1 MASPPGNLSE
11 HRGPLVIEAIYP
23 CGAIATLAVV
33 ARFTSRKLKHVPWAS
48 DDYMVL
54 VCLVLTWAVIA
65 SLHFC
70 VIYGGGRHI
79 ETVSPSDQVKFLK
92 SIYAL
97 NEIYISA
104 TPAIKVA
111 ALLMYRRIFTTPKFW
126 KVTHAMM
133 ALVVAWWLAETIA
146 AVFLCVPV
154 NAWWDHTPGAK
165 CMSLRSFDLAFA
177 IINIVFDF
185 VILLLPVNMVWRLRI
200 NNAQKV
206 ALTFVFLLGGLE
218 CIIAIVRL
226 QTAILH
232 INDKD
237 FSWHIT
243 NTLIWT
249 AAECGVGVI
258 SVCLPTLRPL
268 LSAIFPKR
276 FGSARLAHDKKFSPT
291 GDKVGTTWRAD
302 GSFARL
308 QEPSSATTKSEMIT
322 GNQVVVG
329 AKSGDFGDDG
339 LEDGIRVTTELE
351 MFDVERRRESQP
363 DEERK
368 VFENA

>member
-1 MASPPGNLSE
+1 MASGPGNRSE
-11 HRGPLVIEAIYP
+11 DKGPLVIKAIYP
-23 CGAIATLAVV
+23 CAAVATLAVV
-33 ARFTSRKLKHVPWAS
+33 ARFTSRKLKRVAWAS

-54 VCLVLTWAVIA
+54 ASLFLTWAVIV

-70 VIYGGGRHI
+70 VIYGGGRHV
-79 ETVSPSDQVKFLK
+79 ETISPPDLVKFLK

-111 ALLMYRRIFTTPKFW
+111 ALLMYRRIFTTPMFW
-126 KVTHAMM
+126 KVANTIIG
-133 ALVVAWWLAETIA
+133 LVVAWWLAETIA

-177 IINIVFDF
+177 VINIAFDF

-200 NNAQKV
+200 NNVQKA

-226 QTAILH
+226 LSAIVH
-232 INDKD
+232 IDDVD

-258 SVCLPTLRPL
+258 SVCLPTLRPI
-268 LSAIFPKR
+268 LSALFPKR
-276 FGSARLAHDKKFSPT
+276 FGSGRLAHHKKYSST
-291 GDKVGTTWRAD
+291 CDKVGTWRAD

-308 QEPSSATTKSEMIT
+308 QEPSSATKGEIT

-329 AKSGDFGDDG
+329 AKSGDWGEES

-351 MFDVERRRESQP
+351 MFDVERRRESQA
-363 DEERK
+363 DGEK
-368 VFENA
+368 SL